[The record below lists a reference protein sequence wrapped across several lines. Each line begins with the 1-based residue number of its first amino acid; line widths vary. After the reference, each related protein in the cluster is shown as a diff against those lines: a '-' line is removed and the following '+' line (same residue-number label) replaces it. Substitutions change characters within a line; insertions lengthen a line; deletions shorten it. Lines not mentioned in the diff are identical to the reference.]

1 MKVQDLRSMLD
12 RMPGI
17 RHACDVD
24 LLVFFYR
31 HPRAL
36 LAREQLTAYL
46 GYEREQAVKSLERLI
61 KAGFVTRS
69 QNPSRAARLH
79 VLQLDALPDGLLPRF
94 LEIAAMRQG
103 RQDVIDLLK
112 SEPDGAPAAR
122 HRRRAS
128 ITKGA

>member
-46 GYEREQAVKSLERLI
+46 GYERDQAVKSLERLI

-69 QNPSRAARLH
+69 QNPSRTARLY
-79 VLQLDALPDGLLPRF
+79 VLQLDALPDGLLSRF

-128 ITKGA
+128 IAKVA